1 MSPKDWLRFW
11 AAGLIWG
18 TSFLWIKIA
27 VSQVSPFVLVSFR
40 TLFGTLGMLMIIFFT
55 KKIKLTWSSLRPWL
69 GIFAFIGLINV
80 ALPFV
85 LISWGE
91 QYIPSGIAS
100 VLNST
105 TPLFTII
112 LAALFLQEDRLT
124 LPRAL
129 GLLTGFGGVVLLF
142 LPELSNSRIE
152 NLLGLGAILVAS
164 ACYAASGI
172 VIKRKV
178 HGLKPELQVF
188 LQYAFAA
195 LMMWG
200 FTLSVE
206 RPVIYPDHPLTWI
219 ALLWLG
225 LLGSSLASSLHF
237 ALLHSVGPTRAS
249 TVTYI
254 PPLVGLLLGGI
265 FLGESLGWLTLI
277 GGALIVVGIML
288 VNIQR
293 LPFRKTTS
301 EDGHPSEE

>member
-27 VSQVSPFVLVSFR
+27 VSEVSPFVLVGFR
-40 TLFGTLGMLMIIFFT
+40 TLFGTLGMLGIIFLN
-55 KKIKLTWSSLRPWL
+55 KKLQLTWHSLRPWL

-112 LAALFLQEDRLT
+112 LAAIFLHEDRLT
-124 LPRAL
+124 LPRVL
-129 GLLTGFGGVVLLF
+129 GLLTGFGGVVMLF
-142 LPELSNSRIE
+142 LPELSGSHIE
-152 NLLGLGAILVAS
+152 NLLGLGAVLVAS

-178 HGLKPELQVF
+178 HGLKSELQVF

-195 LMMWG
+195 LIMWG

-206 RPVIYPDHPLTWI
+206 DQLFYRLFRSPGSPCSGWGCWDPAWPLPCI
-219 ALLWLG
+219 
-225 LLGSSLASSLHF
+225 S
-237 ALLHSVGPTRAS
+237 PCC
-249 TVTYI
+249 
-254 PPLVGLLLGGI
+254 
-265 FLGESLGWLTLI
+265 
-277 GGALIVVGIML
+277 
-288 VNIQR
+288 IQ
-293 LPFRKTTS
+293 
-301 EDGHPSEE
+301 

>member
-27 VSQVSPFVLVSFR
+27 VSEVSPFVLVGFR
-40 TLFGTLGMLMIIFFT
+40 TLFGTLGMLGIIFLN
-55 KKIKLTWSSLRPWL
+55 KKLQLTWHSLRPWL

-112 LAALFLQEDRLT
+112 LAAIFLHEDRLT
-124 LPRAL
+124 LPRVL
-129 GLLTGFGGVVLLF
+129 GLLTGFGGVVMLF
-142 LPELSNSRIE
+142 LPELSGSRIE
-152 NLLGLGAILVAS
+152 NLLGLGAVLVAS

-178 HGLKPELQVF
+178 HGLKSELQVF

-195 LMMWG
+195 LIMWG

-206 RPVIYPDHPLTWI
+206 RPVILPALPLTWI

-225 LLGSSLASSLHF
+225 LLGSSLASSLYF

-254 PPLVGLLLGGI
+254 PPLLGLLLGAI
-265 FLGESLGWLTLI
+265 FLGESLGWQTLI
-277 GGALIVVGIML
+277 GGVLIVFGIML
-288 VNIQR
+288 VNKQR
-293 LPFRKTTS
+293 LPSKLPES
-301 EDGHPSEE
+301 EDGQPSED

>member
-1 MSPKDWLRFW
+1 MSSKDWLRFW

-27 VSQVSPFVLVSFR
+27 VSEVSPFVLVGFR
-40 TLFGTLGMLMIIFFT
+40 ALFGTLGMLVIIWLN
-55 KKIKLTWSSLRPWL
+55 KKLKLTWHSLRPWL
-69 GIFAFIGLINV
+69 GIFAFIGFINV

-112 LAALFLQEDRLT
+112 LAAIFLQEDRLT
-124 LPRAL
+124 LPKVL
-129 GLLTGFGGVVLLF
+129 GLLVGFSGVVLLF
-142 LPELSNSRIE
+142 LPELSSSRIE
-152 NLLGLGAILVAS
+152 NLLGLGAVLLA
-164 ACYAASGI
+164 AGCYAISGI
-172 VIKRKV
+172 IIKRKV
-178 HGLKPELQVF
+178 QGLKAELQVF
-188 LQYAFAA
+188 LQYVFAT

-206 RPVIYPDHPLTWI
+206 RPVILPALSLTWI

-225 LLGSSLASSLHF
+225 LLGSSLASSLYF
-237 ALLHSVGPTRAS
+237 VLLHSVGPTRAS
-249 TVTYI
+249 TVTYV
-254 PPLVGLLLGGI
+254 PPLVGLLLGAI

-277 GGALIVVGIML
+277 GGALIVLGIML
-288 VNIQR
+288 VNMQR
-293 LPFRKTTS
+293 LPFKLPGS
-301 EDGHPSEE
+301 EDGHTSED